1 MKAFTIK
8 VGDKFEKIISR
19 LKDELENNNKVLGL
33 VLVGSTARENI
44 YKATEYSDIEAY
56 IIVGNQTSEQVEKE
70 LEQTVSKLG
79 TVLFSYHNQ
88 WAGFSCV
95 FEDLLRL
102 ELPIVEE
109 SNMQNVFS
117 RPKAQTVKV
126 LIDKTNGKLQ
136 NALDKR
142 PEEVNTQTIL
152 DQTVKD
158 FWYMT
163 LVGVQYFKKGEYW
176 NAHHVIEVSLIPNII
191 KIIELNKNPNLLMLE
206 SNKRIE
212 EFIPENSET
221 LKKLSVGYEPEKIKA
236 ALLNCIEE
244 FEKLIN
250 KQPGY
255 AGKLKTK
262 IKQLLLSSD

>member
-1 MKAFTIK
+1 M
-8 VGDKFEKIISR
+8 DKFEKIISR

-56 IIVGNQTSEQVEKE
+56 IIVGNQTSEQVEKT
-70 LEQTVSKLG
+70 LSKIVSKLG

-109 SNMQNVFS
+109 SNIQNVFS
-117 RPKAQTVKV
+117 KPKAQTVKV

-152 DQTVKD
+152 DQTVND
-158 FWYMT
+158 FWYMA
-163 LVGVQYFKKGEYW
+163 LVGAQYFKKGEYW
-176 NAHHVIEVSLIPNII
+176 NSRHVIEVSLVPNII
-191 KIIELNKNPNLLMLE
+191 KILELNKNPNLLRLE

-212 EFIPENSET
+212 EFIPENLET
-221 LKKLSVGYEPEKIKA
+221 LTKLSVGYEPENIKNA
-236 ALLNCIEE
+236 ILNAIEE
-244 FEKLIN
+244 FQKLVSN
-250 KQPGY
+250 QPNY
-255 AGKLKTK
+255 AGRLKTK
-262 IKQLLLSSD
+262 IEELLT